1 MKRDARHDTAC
12 TSSPHCERRRSAR
25 IAGGLI
31 ALMLVALA
39 ALLLGVPRPAH
50 AGTDCKLQT
59 MAPTRIA
66 DAAATAL
73 MVVAALE
80 EADAPVAMVS
90 RVGTDLSKHG
100 LRYSHAGFALRDHP
114 DGRWTVVHLLN
125 DCSNDG
131 SGLYAQGLVN
141 FFADDLVNQDAR
153 ITWLEPD
160 VAERLAA
167 RLLGLPGDTL
177 YTPHYNLIA
186 RPDSRQYQNST
197 SWVLE
202 HIAAAIPSTAT
213 PPKANIRMRAA
224 AYQQALAHGFE
235 PGRIRIP
242 YTKRIMGGLFAA
254 NLVFTDHPV
263 ATRLGGDYPVVTVR
277 SILEWLQHSGIGA
290 REREWRHGRPMT
302 TPGPG

>member
-1 MKRDARHDTAC
+1 
-12 TSSPHCERRRSAR
+12 
-25 IAGGLI
+25 
-31 ALMLVALA
+31 MLVALA

-50 AGTDCKLQT
+50 AGTDCRMQT
-59 MAPTRIA
+59 MAPKRIA

-73 MVVAALE
+73 MVAAALDE
-80 EADAPVAMVS
+80 TDATVAMVS

-125 DCSNDG
+125 DCSSDG

-153 ITWLEPD
+153 ITWLAPEI
-160 VAERLAA
+160 AERLAA
-167 RLLGLPGDTL
+167 RLLAVPDDVF
-177 YTPHYNLIA
+177 YTPRYNLIA
-186 RPDSRQYQNST
+186 RPDSVRYQNST

-202 HIAAAIPSTAT
+202 HIAASIPPRAI
-213 PPKANIRMRAA
+213 IRTRTA
-224 AYQQALAHGFE
+224 AYRQALAHDYE
-235 PGRIRIP
+235 PGHIRIP
-242 YTKRIMGGLFAA
+242 YAKRVMGGLFAA

-277 SILEWLQHSGIGA
+277 SILEWLQRSGIA
-290 REREWRHGRPMT
+290 VQEREWRHGRAMA